1 MKNNILSVKIIIGL
15 WILLYLIGRFTD
27 IDKYLCGKGINNISG
42 QYYRYFTASF
52 LHASLFHVVA
62 NSAILYFITIYLD
75 GKLNGVAIALLGII
89 AGTATNVIFSFSSK
103 NAEKSVGGSV
113 IIFAIIGLMLMMQ
126 IIYKS
131 YEPFKLGTV
140 YADWTIGAVVIGNII
155 NGQMRFFDFSN
166 IKMHSISFAMG
177 IVMSLIYY
185 ALHVIA

>member
-1 MKNNILSVKIIIGL
+1 MKNISKYTNSEDDTKVKNNILSVKIIIGL

-62 NSAILYFITIYLD
+62 N
-75 GKLNGVAIALLGII
+75 
-89 AGTATNVIFSFSSK
+89 VIFSFSSK

-126 IIYKS
+126 IICKS
-131 YEPFKLGTV
+131 YEPFKLGTI

-166 IKMHSISFAMG
+166 IKIHSISFAMG

>member
-1 MKNNILSVKIIIGL
+1 M
-15 WILLYLIGRFTD
+15 
-27 IDKYLCGKGINNISG
+27 
-42 QYYRYFTASF
+42 
-52 LHASLFHVVA
+52 
-62 NSAILYFITIYLD
+62 
-75 GKLNGVAIALLGII
+75 
-89 AGTATNVIFSFSSK
+89 IFSFSSK

-126 IIYKS
+126 IICKS

-166 IKMHSISFAMG
+166 IKIHSISFAMG